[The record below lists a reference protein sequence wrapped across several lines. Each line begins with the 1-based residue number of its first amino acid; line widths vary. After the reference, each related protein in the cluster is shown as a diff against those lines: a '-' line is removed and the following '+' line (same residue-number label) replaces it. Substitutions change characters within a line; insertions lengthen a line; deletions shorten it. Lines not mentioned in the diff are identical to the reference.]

1 MIWIDSQ
8 SAFDEVMERLEAL
21 PMIAVDTE
29 ADSLHSY
36 FDKVC
41 LIQISSADEDYV
53 IDPLQKI
60 DLARFGRILGNS
72 QITKV
77 LHGSDYD
84 LRILNRDF
92 GFTIENLIDTMVCSQ
107 MLGYESFGLAAL
119 LERHF
124 GLNVDKKHQ
133 RADWSMRPLTP
144 EMLVYAALD
153 THHLMRLAQEVREAL
168 VGMGRWE
175 WALEE
180 FRRLE
185 AIRFRDTTE
194 ESEPF
199 RKLKGIAGLDR
210 RSLGV
215 VAVLHSWR
223 DGLAQK
229 ADRPP
234 FKIIGNDAIIEIA
247 RLLPRS
253 QQELARIKPVAAYHR
268 GRYGK
273 TIVDLV
279 EGVMAQPEESLP
291 EKTEPKSWRPEV
303 ILPEWVG
310 SQTRMAVSF
319 CTHDQS
325 VGLPVPSRSKPTR
338 ALGSLSEVRERPSPV
353 GKMIGVMALLGGK
366 AAYALMAALAVASR
380 TASHSF
386 APRAS
391 TRRTNAVAASYE
403 TS

>member
-8 SAFDEVMERLEAL
+8 AAFDELMARLETL
-21 PMIAVDTE
+21 PVIAVDTE

-60 DLARFGRILGNS
+60 DLARFGRILGNP

-92 GFTIENLIDTMVCSQ
+92 GFTIENLVDTMICAQ
-107 MLGYESFGLAAL
+107 MLGYESIGLAAL

-144 EMLVYAALD
+144 DMLAYAALD
-153 THHLMRLAQEVREAL
+153 THHLTRLSEELRAAL

-175 WALEE
+175 WAAEE
-180 FRRLE
+180 FNRLE
-185 AIRFRDTTE
+185 AIRFRDATE

-199 RKLKGIAGLDR
+199 RKLKGITGLDR

-215 VAVLHSWR
+215 VAALHAWR

-234 FKIIGNDAIIEIA
+234 FKIIGNDAIIDIA
-247 RLLPRS
+247 RVFPRS
-253 QQELARIKPVAAYHR
+253 QPDLARIKSVAAYHR

-279 EGVMAQPEESLP
+279 DGVMALPEESLP
-291 EKTEPKSWRPEV
+291 EKTEPKSWLRDKMLERRVDQLKKVRDRYASSLRIDPAVVAPRHVLTAIATMRP
-303 ILPEWVG
+303 
-310 SQTRMAVSF
+310 QTVEELDAIPAMRKWQKELMGR
-319 CTHDQS
+319 D
-325 VGLPVPSRSKPTR
+325 L
-338 ALGSLSEVRERPSPV
+338 
-353 GKMIGVMALLGGK
+353 IG
-366 AAYALMAALAVASR
+366 ALANPQMELA
-380 TASHSF
+380 
-386 APRAS
+386 
-391 TRRTNAVAASYE
+391 
-403 TS
+403 

>member
-8 SAFDEVMERLEAL
+8 AAFDELMGRLEVL

-41 LIQISSADEDYV
+41 LIQISSAGEDYV

-60 DLARFGRILGNS
+60 DLARFGRILGNPE
-72 QITKV
+72 ITKV

-92 GFTIENLIDTMVCSQ
+92 GFTIENLVDTMICAQ

-119 LERHF
+119 LEKHF

-144 EMLVYAALD
+144 DMLTYAALD
-153 THHLMRLAQEVREAL
+153 THHLLRLAEELREAL
-168 VGMGRWE
+168 AGKGRWE
-175 WALEE
+175 WAVEE
-180 FRRLE
+180 FGRLE
-185 AIRFRDTTE
+185 AIRFRGASE
-194 ESEPF
+194 ESEAF
-199 RKLKGIAGLDR
+199 RKIKGITGLDR

-215 VAVLHSWR
+215 VAALHTWR

-253 QQELARIKPVAAYHR
+253 QQELARVKPVAAYHR

-279 EGVMAQPEESLP
+279 EGVMALPDDSLP
-291 EKTEPKSWRPEV
+291 EKTEPKSWLRDKTLERRVDQLKKVRDRYASSLRIDPSIVAPRHVLTAIATLRP
-303 ILPEWVG
+303 
-310 SQTRMAVSF
+310 QTVEELDSIPAMRKW
-319 CTHDQS
+319 Q
-325 VGLPVPSRSKPTR
+325 K
-338 ALGSLSEVRERPSPV
+338 E
-353 GKMIGVMALLGGK
+353 
-366 AAYALMAALAVASR
+366 LMGRDLVAALANPQMELA
-380 TASHSF
+380 
-386 APRAS
+386 
-391 TRRTNAVAASYE
+391 
-403 TS
+403 